1 MNIWRSQLTKP
12 LLIKNGDVFTFK
24 NYTEAFTFLQ
34 ENKDKCE
41 KGVLLGIPYDKTN
54 EVVAYNNKRS

>member
-1 MNIWRSQLTKP
+1 LTKP